1 MPCFN
6 KFRQGKLITFLA
18 LMISGCMTVPG
29 YAPLGTLPGNRSPV
43 GLGPGYKPYFP
54 VSGPG
59 GGNPVTGNV
68 PIGNNP
74 PSSPFVPISN
84 PTRPADPFTP
94 TTPANPPVVVD
105 SPTKPST
112 PSNPTA
118 PPTTPTDPISFWT
131 PWPLPPRNRSSASVA
146 SSDRFEDV
154 PRGAQSNGGRQHSRP
169 MRSTVRGG
177 SRAER
182 HLHASAALPGQIPN
196 IAERVGSAPS
206 TPAED
211 LKYRGGRTIQHLS
224 FVNLYVGGNSAWQK
238 SDIESID
245 RAIGSAMSDR
255 NLNNVMRQY
264 FNNAEITSTELPSH
278 PLVGYTPKTMT
289 QGDVHF
295 CLSYLYDQGYLAQYD
310 LSITIFNFL
319 LPPGTVLTDDAT
331 RNSTLASVSQTDRIR
346 TSGSKYMVA
355 SLDEEETFSAIP
367 KAEEG
372 NSTTGLGGYHGS
384 IRKGS
389 KNSPI
394 YYSVDVFSERRAD
407 GTANGIPV
415 FKDNWKNVV
424 ATLYHEMQEAR
435 TDPDVEDCV
444 RDPYNP
450 NAERYLGWTSDR
462 GEEVGD
468 YPISATRNIGD
479 VVTEV
484 PLTDGNGKV
493 PVQFQYS
500 NAVHGPEGPIA
511 QPHPLH

>member
-18 LMISGCMTVPG
+18 LMIPGCITVPG
-29 YAPLGTLPGNRSPV
+29 YTPLGTLPGKNSPV
-43 GLGPGYKPYFP
+43 GLGPGYSPYVP

-59 GGNPVTGNV
+59 GGYPVTGNV

-94 TTPANPPVVVD
+94 TTPVNPPEVVD
-105 SPTKPST
+105 SPTKPTS
-112 PSNPTA
+112 PNNPTV
-118 PPTTPTDPISFWT
+118 PPTTPTDPNSFWT
-131 PWPLPPRNRSSASVA
+131 SWPLPPRNRSSASVA
-146 SSDRFEDV
+146 SSDRFAEAPRSTQTKED
-154 PRGAQSNGGRQHSRP
+154 RQHSSP

-182 HLHASAALPGQIPN
+182 HLHESAALPGQIAN
-196 IAERVGSAPS
+196 IAERIGSAPS

-224 FVNLYVGGNSAWQK
+224 FVNLYVGGNDAWQK

-264 FNNAEITSTELPSH
+264 FNNAEITGTELPSH
-278 PLVGYTPKTMT
+278 PLVGYTPETMT
-289 QGDVHF
+289 QGDMHY

-310 LSITIFNFL
+310 LSITVFNFL
-319 LPPGTVLTDDAT
+319 LPAGTVLTDDAS
-331 RNSTLASVSQTDRIR
+331 RSSTLARGSQTDGIR
-346 TSGSKYMVA
+346 TSGSRYMVT

-372 NSTTGLGGYHGS
+372 DSTTGLGGYHGS

-389 KNSPI
+389 KSTPV
-394 YYSVDVFSERRAD
+394 YYSVDVYSERRDD

-415 FKDNWKNVV
+415 FTESWKNVV

-435 TDPDVEDCV
+435 TDPDVEDCI

-468 YPISATRNIGD
+468 YPISATRKLSD

-484 PLTDGNGKV
+484 TLTDGSGVV
-493 PVQFQYS
+493 PVQLQYS

-511 QPHPLH
+511 QVHPLQ